1 MKTKYYDFLKNIS
14 ENSCKNIDDVNFL
27 SDKFDD
33 FADILEEDYDF
44 DNSTDEEDSVAEHF
58 RKFDNSIGQMM
69 ACINNN
75 ELSIKEFNTFLNNII
90 SSELKYFS

>member
-1 MKTKYYDFLKNIS
+1 MKTKYYNFLKNIS
-14 ENSCKNIDDVNFL
+14 EISCKNIDDVNLL

-33 FADILEEDYDF
+33 FADFLEEDYDI
-44 DNSTDEEDSVAEHF
+44 DNSTNEKDNVIEHF
-58 RKFDNSIGQMM
+58 RKFDNSIGQMI
-69 ACINNN
+69 ACINTN